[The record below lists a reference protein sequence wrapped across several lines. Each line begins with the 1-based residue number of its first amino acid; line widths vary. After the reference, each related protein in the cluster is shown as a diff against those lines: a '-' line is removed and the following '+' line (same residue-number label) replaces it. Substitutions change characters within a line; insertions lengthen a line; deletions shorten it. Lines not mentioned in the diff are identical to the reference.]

1 MKNEY
6 KINYIAK
13 LFNVKPSA
21 IRYWETEGLIGS
33 ERADNNYRMFSKNDI
48 FDIWEIDMYRKME
61 IPVKQLKKLPD
72 MNINEIMELTDG
84 AEKRII
90 SEIQEKEKM
99 LKTLRTYKNGFAE
112 MQRINSRPFEKSI
125 PDIEKI
131 EVDYFNEESMKR
143 TVENP
148 YICCLVFNENEGFK
162 PNMGLPYIGG
172 ELLWERNTDEFDY
185 LECVIKTEVGVH
197 ENNNTADVIK
207 TAENNGYKVNR
218 IIARYLFSAN
228 SDGIRYDFHRAW
240 LEVNKK

>member
-99 LKTLRTYKNGFAE
+99 LKILRTYKNGFAK

-148 YICCLVFNENEGFK
+148 YICCLVFNENESFK
-162 PNMGLPYIGG
+162 PNMGLPYIGA
-172 ELLWERNTDEFDY
+172 ELLWEINTDEFDY